1 MLENK
6 LTSVGG
12 IHYTRYIESWRNAG
26 GFIDYGGGYF
36 DEWLKSEGL
45 TDKEIHDIHEIYG
58 MGKLELELSAK
69 PFVEKQHKEELEWTE
84 KELEKM
90 ENAKKKK
97 PKLFGFFRKR

>member
-12 IHYTRYIESWRNAG
+12 IHYTRYIESWRNVG
-26 GFIDYGGGYF
+26 GFIDYDGYF

-45 TDKEIHDIHEIYG
+45 TDEEIRDIHGIYG
-58 MGKLELELSAK
+58 NGKLELEISAK

>member
-12 IHYTRYIESWRNAG
+12 IHYTRYIESWRNVG
-26 GFIDYGGGYF
+26 GLIGYDGYF

-45 TDKEIHDIHEIYG
+45 TDEEIHDIHEIYG

-69 PFVEKQHKEELEWTE
+69 PFVDKQRKGELEWIE

-97 PKLFGFFRKR
+97 PKLIGFFRKR